1 MAVKKDPDDD
11 KLIECAVALKA
22 EVIITGDKALKAMKE
37 YMEIE
42 ILTPRQFLK
51 KWQIWSSIL

>member
-51 KWQIWSSIL
+51 KWQI